1 MKRSLL
7 LAAVAGLGVMLYRNA
22 RDQQAHGKLVDT
34 GRAAGA
40 TPISDWE
47 SEGGTALTP
56 AGTGTK
62 PGVTQTT
69 TLE

>member
-22 RDQQAHGKLVDT
+22 RDHGTGSKLVDT

-47 SEGGTALTP
+47 SEGGTALN
-56 AGTGTK
+56 ATGGAAK
-62 PGVTQTT
+62 PGVTQNAG
-69 TLE
+69 